1 MKDMEMHNIE
11 ADDLIKK
18 LNLKEHKF
26 EGGYYKETYRS
37 LDVVSYGVES
47 YSTLPDNDSNSTN
60 ILVNTK
66 SRPSSTLI
74 FYLLKG
80 NQFSPLHKVN
90 QDEVWH
96 FYLGSSLT
104 LYLLDENEMITM
116 VKLGNNISDGCLFHY
131 VVKKNTWF
139 CAEVDDKTSFSL
151 LGCTVAPGFEFDD
164 FELGIKSD
172 LLTSFPQH
180 KSIIDKF
187 AGMHVK

>member
-1 MKDMEMHNIE
+1 MKGVKMNSIE
-11 ADDLIKK
+11 VDDLIKK
-18 LNLKEHKF
+18 LNLKKHKF

-37 LDVVSYGVES
+37 IDMVSYREES
-47 YSTLPDNDSNSTN
+47 SSTLYDKSDP
-60 ILVNTK
+60 TK
-66 SRPSSTLI
+66 IISGTKIRPSSTLI

-80 NQFSPLHKVN
+80 NQISPLHKVN

-104 LYLLDENEMITM
+104 LYILNENGTTKL
-116 VKLGNNISDGCLFHY
+116 VKLGNNISDGCIFHY

-164 FELGIKSD
+164 FELGIRSD
-172 LLTSFPQH
+172 LLTAFPQH
-180 KSIIDKF
+180 KSIIEKF
-187 AGMHVK
+187 TGIYTK

>member
-1 MKDMEMHNIE
+1 MKVIEMNNIPV
-11 ADDLIKK
+11 DDLIKK
-18 LNLKEHKF
+18 LDLKEHEF

-37 LDVVSYGVES
+37 LDVVSYNEEQS
-47 YSTLPDNDSNSTN
+47 PNLLSKSDSTQA
-60 ILVNTK
+60 IVNTK
-66 SRPSSTLI
+66 TRSSSTLI

-80 NQFSPLHKVN
+80 NQFSPLHKVKH
-90 QDEVWH
+90 DEVWH

-104 LYLLDENEMITM
+104 LYLLNENDSITM
-116 VKLGNNISDGCLFHY
+116 VRLGNNISDGCIFHY

-172 LLTSFPQH
+172 LLTAFPQH
-180 KSIIDKF
+180 KLIIEKF
-187 AGMHVK
+187 ADIHDK

>member
-1 MKDMEMHNIE
+1 MKGIEMNNIE

-37 LDVVSYGVES
+37 LDMVSYPEEIS
-47 YSTLPDNDSNSTN
+47 STLPNKSDSAKVITG
-60 ILVNTK
+60 TK
-66 SRPSSTLI
+66 NRPSSTLI

-96 FYLGSSLT
+96 FYIGSSLT
-104 LYLLDENEMITM
+104 LYLLDENETITS
-116 VKLGNNISDGCLFHY
+116 VKLGNNISDGCIFHY
-131 VVKKNTWF
+131 VIKKDTWF
-139 CAEVDDKTSFSL
+139 CAEVDDKISFSL

-172 LLTSFPQH
+172 LLTAFPQH
-180 KSIIDKF
+180 KSIIEKF
-187 AGMHVK
+187 AGTHIR

>member
-1 MKDMEMHNIE
+1 MKGIEMDNIE

-18 LNLKEHKF
+18 LDLKEHRF

-37 LDVVSYGVES
+37 LDMVSYHEES
-47 YSTLPDNDSNSTN
+47 SSTLPNEFDSAKVITG
-60 ILVNTK
+60 TK
-66 SRPSSTLI
+66 IRPSSTLI

-96 FYLGSSLT
+96 FYTGGSLT
-104 LYLLDENEMITM
+104 LYLLDENKTITL

-131 VVKKNTWF
+131 VVKKNIWF

-164 FELGIKSD
+164 FELGRKSD
-172 LLTSFPQH
+172 LLTAFPQH
-180 KSIIDKF
+180 KSIIEKF
-187 AGMHVK
+187 AGTYIK